1 MLSHFF
7 QLEGAYLILAG
18 IILLIALYV
27 STRPFMSKGA
37 WKKALV
43 WVGLVLI
50 LFIGGHYWITS
61 SRIAE
66 VKAAFNRG
74 EPILCESR
82 AIRTAAQSIEIRK
95 GVAGWHL
102 EGDNFVSPQYV
113 RPFHAARCIVE
124 KPVKAPLSPKS

>member
-1 MLSHFF
+1 MLSQFF
-7 QLEGAYLILAG
+7 RLEGAYLVLAG
-18 IILLIALYV
+18 IILLITLYV

-37 WKKALV
+37 PKKALF

-50 LFIGGHYWITS
+50 LFIGGHYWVTS

-66 VKAAFNRG
+66 VKAAFEQG
-74 EPILCESR
+74 KPILCESR

-95 GVAGWHL
+95 GIADWHL

-113 RPFHAARCIVE
+113 RPFSAARCIV
-124 KPVKAPLSPKS
+124 KKSLKAF